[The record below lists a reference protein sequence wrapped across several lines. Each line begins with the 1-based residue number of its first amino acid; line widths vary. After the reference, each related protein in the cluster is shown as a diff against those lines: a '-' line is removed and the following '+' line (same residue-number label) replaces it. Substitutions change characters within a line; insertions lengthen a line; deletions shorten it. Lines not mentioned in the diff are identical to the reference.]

1 MSTTSL
7 LYHGFGIAGY
17 HLVNSEFEG
26 GVIKF
31 RMDDNRILHCTR
43 CLSRD
48 VIKRG
53 TVTRCFRTTPIGR
66 KPVFI
71 ELPIQR
77 VECRTCGTVRQVDV
91 GFADERRSYT
101 KAFERYV
108 LELSRISTMYD
119 VARHLGVS
127 WDTVKDI
134 QMRNLER
141 RYCHI
146 SLKNL
151 KLIAID
157 EISIGKNHQY
167 LTIVLDLN
175 TGSIVFT
182 NEGKGSEAL
191 DPFWKKLRYTK
202 AAIDAVAMDMSPAY
216 AFAVKKNLPDAA
228 IVFDH
233 FHIIKMFN
241 EKLAELRRDIQNE
254 AQTMKQKRVIKG
266 TRWLLLKASENLS
279 HEHKAKLN
287 EALHLN
293 EPLALAYYM
302 KEDLRQ
308 LWSQR
313 DKQAAS
319 LFLDDWIARAR
330 SSGIRKLMDFSKT
343 LALHRFGILAW
354 YDYPISTG
362 PLEGTNNKIKTLIK
376 SAYGYRDKEF
386 LKLKLYALHEAKF
399 KMVG

>member
-31 RMDDNRILHCTR
+31 RMDDNRILCCTR

-48 VIKRG
+48 AIKRG
-53 TVTRCFRTTPIGR
+53 TITRCFRTTPIGR

-134 QMRNLER
+134 QLRNLER
-141 RYCHI
+141 KYSHI
-146 SLKNL
+146 SLKDL

-175 TGSIVFT
+175 TGAIVFT
-182 NEGKGSEAL
+182 NEGKGAEAL

-202 AAIDAVAMDMSPAY
+202 AEIDAVAMDMSPAY

-279 HEHKAKLN
+279 HEHKAKLD

-293 EPLALAYYM
+293 KPLAAAYYM

-343 LALHRFGILAW
+343 LASHRFGILAW

-376 SAYGYRDKEF
+376 SAYGYRDKF

>member
-1 MSTTSL
+1 
-7 LYHGFGIAGY
+7 
-17 HLVNSEFEG
+17 
-26 GVIKF
+26 
-31 RMDDNRILHCTR
+31 
-43 CLSRD
+43 
-48 VIKRG
+48 
-53 TVTRCFRTTPIGR
+53 
-66 KPVFI
+66 VFI

-77 VECRTCGTVRQVDV
+77 VECCTCGAVRQVDV

-101 KAFERYV
+101 RAFERYV
-108 LELSRISTMYD
+108 LELSKFSTMYD
-119 VARHLGVS
+119 VSRHLGVS

-141 RYCHI
+141 KYSHI
-146 SLKNL
+146 SLKDL

-175 TGSIVFT
+175 TGAIVFT
-182 NEGKGSEAL
+182 NEGKGAEAL
-191 DPFWKKLRYTK
+191 DPFWKKLK
-202 AAIDAVAMDMSPAY
+202 HSAAKIEAVAMDMSPAY

-279 HEHKAKLN
+279 DKHKEKLE

-293 EPLALAYYM
+293 RPLALAYYM

-313 DKQAAS
+313 DKKAAS
-319 LFLDDWIARAR
+319 EFLDDWIARAR

-343 LALHRFGILAW
+343 LASHRFGILAW
-354 YDYPISTG
+354 YDFPISTG

>member
-7 LYHGFGIAGY
+7 LYHAFGIAGY
-17 HLVNSEFEG
+17 HVVGSEYEK

-31 RMDDNRILHCTR
+31 RITDNRIYRCNS
-43 CLSRD
+43 CLSMN

-53 TVTRCFRTTPIGR
+53 TVTRCLRTTPIGR

-77 VECRTCGTVRQVDV
+77 VECCACGSVRQVDV

-101 KAFERYV
+101 RAFERYV
-108 LELSRISTMYD
+108 LELSKFSTMYD

-141 RYCHI
+141 RYRHI
-146 SLKNL
+146 SLKDL

-175 TGSIVFT
+175 TGAIVFT
-182 NEGKGSEAL
+182 NEGKGAEAL
-191 DPFWKKLRYTK
+191 DPFWKKLK
-202 AAIDAVAMDMSPAY
+202 HSSAKIEAAAIDMSPAY
-216 AFAVKKNLPDAA
+216 ALAVKKNLPDAA

-279 HEHKAKLN
+279 GKHKKRLE

-293 EPLALAYYM
+293 RPLALAYYM

-313 DKQAAS
+313 DKHAAS
-319 LFLDDWIARAR
+319 EFLDDWIARAR

-343 LALHRFGILAW
+343 LASHRFGILAW
-354 YDYPISTG
+354 YDFPISTG

-399 KMVG
+399 KLVG

>member
-26 GVIKF
+26 GVLKF
-31 RMDDNRILHCTR
+31 RIDNNRIFRCTR

-53 TVTRCFRTTPIGR
+53 TVTRSFGTTPIGR

-108 LELSRISTMYD
+108 LELSKFTTIYD

-141 RYCHI
+141 RYRHI
-146 SLKNL
+146 SLKDL

-175 TGSIVFT
+175 TGAIVFT
-182 NEGKGSEAL
+182 NEGKGAEAL
-191 DPFWKKLRYTK
+191 DPFWKRLRYTK
-202 AAIDAVAMDMSPAY
+202 AEIDAVAIDMSPAY
-216 AFAVKKNLPDAA
+216 AFAVKKNLPNAA

-279 HEHKAKLN
+279 HEHRAKLD
-287 EALHLN
+287 EALDLN
-293 EPLALAYYM
+293 KPLAPAYYM

-313 DKQAAS
+313 DKQSAS

-343 LALHRFGILAW
+343 LATHRFGILAW

-376 SAYGYRDKEF
+376 TAYGYRDKEF

>member
-17 HLVNSEFEG
+17 HLVSSEFEN

-31 RMDDNRILHCTR
+31 RIEDKRIFRCTR

-53 TVTRCFRTTPIGR
+53 TITRCLRTTPIGR
-66 KPVFI
+66 KPIFI

-77 VECRTCGTVRQVDV
+77 IECCTCGTVRQVDV

-108 LELSRISTMYD
+108 LDLSRLSTIYD

-141 RYCHI
+141 RYRRI
-146 SLKNL
+146 NLKDL

-157 EISIGKNHQY
+157 EISIGKGHQY

-175 TGSIVFT
+175 TGAIVFT
-182 NEGKGSEAL
+182 NEGKGAEAL
-191 DPFWKKLRYTK
+191 DPFWKKLKHSTAK
-202 AAIDAVAMDMSPAY
+202 IDAVAMDMSPAY
-216 AFAVKKNLPDAA
+216 AFAVKKNLPDAV

-241 EKLAELRRDIQNE
+241 EKLAELRRDIQND
-254 AQTMKQKRVIKG
+254 AQTMKQKKVIKG
-266 TRWLLLKASENLS
+266 TRWLLMKASENLS
-279 HEHKAKLN
+279 HEHKAKLD

-293 EPLALAYYM
+293 KPLAVAYYM

-308 LWSQR
+308 FWSQR

-319 LFLDDWIARAR
+319 EFLDDWIARAR

-343 LALHRFGILAW
+343 LATHRFGILAW
-354 YDYPISTG
+354 YDFPISTG
-362 PLEGTNNKIKTLIK
+362 PLEGTNNKIRTLQK
-376 SAYGYRDKEF
+376 MAYGYRDKEF

>member
-7 LYHGFGIAGY
+7 LYHAFGIAGY
-17 HLVNSEFEG
+17 HLVNSEYEN

-31 RMDDNRILHCTR
+31 RIQDNRIYR
-43 CLSRD
+43 CSECKSRD

-53 TVTRCFRTTPIGR
+53 TRTRCFRAMSIGK
-66 KPVFI
+66 KPVFV

-77 VECRTCGTVRQVDV
+77 VECITCGSIRQVDV
-91 GFADERRSYT
+91 AFADERRSYT

-108 LELSRISTMYD
+108 LELSRFTTMYD

-141 RYCHI
+141 KYSHI
-146 SLKNL
+146 KLKDL
-151 KLIAID
+151 KQIAID
-157 EISIGKNHQY
+157 EISIGKGHQY
-167 LTIVLDLN
+167 LTIVLDLG
-175 TGSIVFT
+175 TGAIVFT

-191 DPFWKKLRYTK
+191 DPFWNKLKHSTAK
-202 AAIDAVAMDMSPAY
+202 IEAVAMDMSPAY
-216 AFAVKKNLPDAA
+216 AIAVRKNLPDAV

-241 EKLAELRRDIQNE
+241 EKLSELRRDIQNE
-254 AQTMKQKRVIKG
+254 AVTMKQKQVIKG

-279 HEHKAKLN
+279 DKHKEKLE
-287 EALHLN
+287 EALDLN
-293 EPLALAYYM
+293 KPLAIAYYM

-308 LWSQR
+308 LWSQHN
-313 DKQAAS
+313 KQAAS
-319 LFLDDWIARAR
+319 LFLDNWIARAR

-343 LALHRFGILAW
+343 LAVHRFGILAW
-354 YDYPISTG
+354 YDFQISTG

-376 SAYGYRDKEF
+376 TAYGYRDKEF

-399 KMVG
+399 KLVG